1 MKKFLFVCSF
11 FFLFQQVF
19 SKDKSERAA
28 YAFDPNYIDTYY
40 DDLIVRLYSAN
51 RNNFIQFNDLDQEQR
66 LKYRSNDYLT
76 LGAGINYKW
85 FGINLGT
92 KIQPFSNDDRRF
104 GKTTT
109 FGIQT
114 YIYAR
119 RFTIDVMAFETKGYY
134 LSGSDDGLLGN
145 ETGEY
150 YQRNNMKTKYYGAN
164 LNYIQNYRRFSY
176 KAAFKQNELQ
186 KRSAGSLI
194 FGGGF
199 YVLNVDDDQP
209 LIPVEIDA
217 DYYRDWRFLKA
228 ITSYTF
234 NANLGYAYSWVPHK
248 NWVITGSYRFS
259 LGVQHNIWHVDENP
273 DQSQYKIN
281 RSAVVRVSA
290 GHHFPGFYIGASYV
304 RYQQNSSM
312 QINSLDIL
320 NGTNFIEFTISKRI
334 KL

>member
-1 MKKFLFVCSF
+1 
-11 FFLFQQVF
+11 
-19 SKDKSERAA
+19 
-28 YAFDPNYIDTYY
+28 
-40 DDLIVRLYSAN
+40 
-51 RNNFIQFNDLDQEQR
+51 
-66 LKYRSNDYLT
+66 
-76 LGAGINYKW
+76 
-85 FGINLGT
+85 
-92 KIQPFSNDDRRF
+92 
-104 GKTTT
+104 
-109 FGIQT
+109 
-114 YIYAR
+114 
-119 RFTIDVMAFETKGYY
+119 
-134 LSGSDDGLLGN
+134 
-145 ETGEY
+145 
-150 YQRNNMKTKYYGAN
+150 
-164 LNYIQNYRRFSY
+164 
-176 KAAFKQNELQ
+176 
-186 KRSAGSLI
+186 
-194 FGGGF
+194 
-199 YVLNVDDDQP
+199 LNVDDDQP

-290 GHHFPGFYIGASYV
+290 GHHFPGFYIYV